1 LSFLNIPGGEIVTIQ
16 SQVLAAPARRQR
28 TLRYQPE
35 EYLALE
41 ELSEYKSEYVD
52 GEIVPMTG
60 GSINHNRIAGNAY
73 ALLYIALRSTECE
86 ALGSDMR
93 VWLPEYNV
101 FTYPDITVICDD
113 PIFYPGRTDT
123 ITNPVLIVE
132 VLSPSTE
139 DYDRGTKFQRYR
151 SLSTL
156 NDYLLIHQASPQ
168 IEHYGRVGDGGW
180 LLTET
185 KGLEAVLDLPTFE
198 IKLPLAQIYER
209 VDWSLVESLVEK

>member
-1 LSFLNIPGGEIVTIQ
+1 MTIQ
-16 SQVLAAPARRQR
+16 SQMLEAPARQQA

-41 ELSEYKSEYVD
+41 ELAEYKSEYVD

-73 ALLYIALRSTECE
+73 GLLYIALRSTECE

-93 VWLPEYNV
+93 LWLPEYNV

-113 PIFYPGRTDT
+113 PVFYPGRTDT
-123 ITNPVLIVE
+123 IANPVLIVE

-151 SLSTL
+151 SLPTL
-156 NDYLLIHQASPQ
+156 HDYILIHQSNAQ
-168 IEHYGRVGDGGW
+168 IEHYGRTKGGGW

-185 KGLEAVLDLPTFE
+185 KGFEAVLDISNLE
-198 IKLPLAQIYER
+198 IRLPLAQVYER
-209 VDWSLVESLVEK
+209 VDWSLVEK

>member
-1 LSFLNIPGGEIVTIQ
+1 MTIP
-16 SQVLAAPARRQR
+16 SQVLEAPTEQQAP
-28 TLRYQPE
+28 LRYGPE

-41 ELSEYKSEYVD
+41 ERAEYKSEYID
-52 GEIVPMTG
+52 GEIAPMTG
-60 GSINHNRIAGNAY
+60 GSINHNRIAGNVY
-73 ALLYIALRSTECE
+73 GLLYNALSSTECE

-101 FTYPDITVICDD
+101 FTYPVITVICDD

-151 SLSTL
+151 SLPTL
-156 NDYLLIHQASPQ
+156 NDYILIHQSDAR
-168 IEHYGRVGDGGW
+168 IEHYGRMKEGGW

-185 KGLEAVLDLPTFE
+185 KGMEAALTLPAFE

-209 VDWSLVESLVEK
+209 VDWSLVER

>member
-1 LSFLNIPGGEIVTIQ
+1 MTMQ
-16 SQVLAAPARRQR
+16 SQVLEAPARRR
-28 TLRYQPE
+28 ATLRYQPE

-41 ELSEYKSEYVD
+41 EMAEYKSEYVD

-60 GSINHNRIAGNAY
+60 GSINHNRIVRNV
-73 ALLYIALRSTECE
+73 LTLFTTTLHSTECE

-93 VWLPEYNV
+93 LWLPEYNV

-113 PIFYPGRTDT
+113 PLFYPGRTDT
-123 ITNPVLIVE
+123 ITNPALIVE

-151 SLSTL
+151 SLLTL
-156 NDYLLIHQASPQ
+156 HDYILIHQSDAQ
-168 IEHYGRVGDGGW
+168 IEHYQRMKDGGW

-185 KGLEAVLDLPTFE
+185 KGLEAVLEIPKPE
-198 IKLPLAQIYER
+198 IKLPLAQVYER
-209 VDWSLVESLVEK
+209 VDWSLVEK